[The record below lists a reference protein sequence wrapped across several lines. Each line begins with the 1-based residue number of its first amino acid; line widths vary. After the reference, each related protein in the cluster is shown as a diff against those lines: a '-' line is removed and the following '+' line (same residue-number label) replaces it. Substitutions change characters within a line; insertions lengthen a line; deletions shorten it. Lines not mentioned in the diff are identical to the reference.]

1 LTYNMELGLCQGLKG
16 SVKVCAAG
24 TQGVSRLSA
33 RTWFDLEVNNRAA
46 YINDKT
52 LVKGDQAYVKL
63 YRTLNTKIC
72 RQMGPTVSPKT
83 TLSDNDQQDMACN
96 FVWRRDE
103 EIQNKLR
110 EEALS
115 PGDPWGVIRYDPPG
129 QNESSWIFKGIPK
142 DQCGLDYDCRDA
154 NDAGKVHTCCDYCE
168 MYFNKYCETTK
179 EAVFQFCMER
189 VQCVCNSVTK
199 PCYSNPTYR
208 RYPLYGAACSP
219 ASTTSPTTALTLVF
233 AAVASI
239 MAMAR
244 Q

>member
-72 RQMGPTVSPKT
+72 RQVVAIPVSSRQPMTFNACSCVLHGLGLTSSPLFQMGPTVSPKT

-96 FVWRRDE
+96 FVWRR
-103 EIQNKLR
+103 
-110 EEALS
+110 
-115 PGDPWGVIRYDPPG
+115 
-129 QNESSWIFKGIPK
+129 
-142 DQCGLDYDCRDA
+142 CG
-154 NDAGKVHTCCDYCE
+154 
-168 MYFNKYCETTK
+168 
-179 EAVFQFCMER
+179 
-189 VQCVCNSVTK
+189 
-199 PCYSNPTYR
+199 
-208 RYPLYGAACSP
+208 
-219 ASTTSPTTALTLVF
+219 
-233 AAVASI
+233 
-239 MAMAR
+239 
-244 Q
+244 